1 MSTDGGLRK
10 TFRSRLPMVH
20 WTTIETGIVE
30 RGVPDMHGT
39 WKGSSFWIE
48 NKRARGLEISLRP
61 AQIGWLVRNARSGG
75 KAFVAV
81 RKKDVLW
88 IFRGRDAR
96 MLAREGLAGAGA
108 GLPGA
113 GWQWAG
119 GPGQWPWPAILR
131 ILAGQ

>member
-10 TFRSRLPMVH
+10 IFRSRLPMVH
-20 WTTIETGIVE
+20 WTSIETGIVE

-61 AQIGWLVRNARSGG
+61 QQIGWLVRNARSGG

-88 IFRGRDAR
+88 IFHGRDAR
-96 MLAREGLAGAGA
+96 TLARQGLRDIPAAALAGRWVA
-108 GLPGA
+108 P
-113 GWQWAG
+113 
-119 GPGQWPWPAILR
+119 WPWTAILR
-131 ILAGQ
+131 VLAGS